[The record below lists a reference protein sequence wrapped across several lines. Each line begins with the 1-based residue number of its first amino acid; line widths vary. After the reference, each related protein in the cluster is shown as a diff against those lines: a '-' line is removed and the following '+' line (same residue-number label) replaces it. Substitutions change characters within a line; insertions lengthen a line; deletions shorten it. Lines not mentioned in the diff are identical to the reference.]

1 MAKKS
6 FATRVTNFSISCDP
20 SMLDWLDAYAIKN
33 KTSRS
38 RIVRKA
44 LIDFRA
50 EHKDVPSD
58 VHAPLMDPE
67 RRCVECDAVVI
78 RVAGV
83 SPMCTVSPTHKQP
96 DSPVY
101 NQQAA
106 LDKLNDLAAKV
117 GL

>member
-1 MAKKS
+1 MTKKS
-6 FATRVTNFSISCDP
+6 FAPRVTNFSISCDP
-20 SMLDWLDAYAIKN
+20 AMLDWLDDYAIKN
-33 KTSRS
+33 HTSRS
-38 RIVRKA
+38 KVVRKA

-50 EHKDVPSD
+50 EHKDAPSD

-101 NQQAA
+101 NQE
-106 LDKLNDLAAKV
+106 LEYSIKDMHEL
-117 GL
+117 